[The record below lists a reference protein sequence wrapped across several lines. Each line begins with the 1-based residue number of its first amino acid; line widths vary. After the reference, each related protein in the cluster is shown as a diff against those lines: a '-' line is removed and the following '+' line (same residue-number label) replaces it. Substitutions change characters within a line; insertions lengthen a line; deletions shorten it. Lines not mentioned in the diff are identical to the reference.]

1 MKKTV
6 NKVNE
11 LISKVSLSSARV
23 GAGLIS
29 RWGWYQ
35 PRVPKRISK

>member
-1 MKKTV
+1 MKKSI
-6 NKVNE
+6 NKINE
-11 LISKVSLSSARV
+11 FIAKVSLSSALT

-35 PRVPKRISK
+35 PKVPKRISK